1 MCPPVLNLPFTQ
13 QTQPN
18 LQAWGSTPWAAQDK
32 RGSSGEGTGPLGNPA
47 SALQPDAAYGLYQRG
62 RGCAGKGRN
71 CSEVGGGTMG
81 ETASARP
88 GAGVGS
94 REKSRPQTG
103 RCRGNGTVHGF

>member
-1 MCPPVLNLPFTQ
+1 MCHPVLNLPFTQ

-32 RGSSGEGTGPLGNPA
+32 RGSSGEGTGPPGNPA
-47 SALQPDAAYGLYQRG
+47 SALHSDAAYSLYQRG
-62 RGCAGKGRN
+62 RGRAGKGRN
-71 CSEVGGGTMG
+71 CSEVGWRHHGRDL
-81 ETASARP
+81 SAGP

-103 RCRGNGTVHGF
+103 RCRGNGMVHGF